1 MLTVHTT
8 FTGTGTT
15 RTVIRKTF
23 ASDTIYCVIHMYSFS
38 LHAGRILNK
47 HDPVYLQSQF
57 YNVKED

>member
-1 MLTVHTT
+1 MRVHTT
-8 FTGTGTT
+8 FTGPGTT

-23 ASDTIYCVIHMYSFS
+23 KSDIVYCVIHMYSFS
-38 LHAGRILNK
+38 PHASTFYNK